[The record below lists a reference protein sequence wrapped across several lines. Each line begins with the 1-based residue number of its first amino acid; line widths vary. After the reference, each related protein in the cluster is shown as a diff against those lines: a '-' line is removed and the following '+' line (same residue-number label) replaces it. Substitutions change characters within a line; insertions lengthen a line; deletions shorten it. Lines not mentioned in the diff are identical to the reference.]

1 MKQKERKGYFQS
13 PGAAL
18 PICALFSTI
27 FQPEVK
33 AAFQSGDYF
42 GALKTALL
50 FAFFAF
56 ILFCLG
62 YAAVDTTL
70 ARAKW
75 AQSPTGWKRLAVAA
89 YVVVIYAVVAVV
101 VFAVIG

>member
-1 MKQKERKGYFQS
+1 MKNKGYFES
-13 PGAAL
+13 PAAVI

-33 AAFQSGDYF
+33 GAFQGGDYY

-50 FAFFAF
+50 YAFFAF
-56 ILFCLG
+56 LLFAIG

-75 AQSPTGWKRLAVAA
+75 AQNPTGWKRLAVAA
-89 YVVVIYAVVAVV
+89 YVVVIYAIVAAV
-101 VFAVIG
+101 VFAIFR